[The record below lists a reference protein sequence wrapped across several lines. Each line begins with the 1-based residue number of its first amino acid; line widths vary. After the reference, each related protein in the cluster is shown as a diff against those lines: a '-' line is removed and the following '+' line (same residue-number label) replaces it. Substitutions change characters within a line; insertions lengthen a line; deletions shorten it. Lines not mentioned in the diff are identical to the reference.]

1 VRKAHVELFALPPA
15 LSIRSIRSSTRS
27 IRSSTRSSIRS
38 IRSSTRS
45 IRSSTRSSIRSIR
58 SSIRSIR
65 SIRSSIRSILQLS
78 VRGLAPCVG
87 AGGGDCCAWPLIT
100 GVCFLVEVEHPLG
113 TVCRKL
119 SQFALHI
126 HGLDEPARTRCE
138 LIGVFLDGLYF
149 HKAEHGAGRE
159 LERIPSR
166 ATRVVT
172 VGADD
177 DFAIEGARLALLP
190 RGLVTFAGAHV

>member
-1 VRKAHVELFALPPA
+1 
-15 LSIRSIRSSTRS
+15 
-27 IRSSTRSSIRS
+27 
-38 IRSSTRS
+38 
-45 IRSSTRSSIRSIR
+45 
-58 SSIRSIR
+58 
-65 SIRSSIRSILQLS
+65 
-78 VRGLAPCVG
+78 
-87 AGGGDCCAWPLIT
+87 
-100 GVCFLVEVEHPLG
+100 VEHSLG

-126 HGLDEPARTRCE
+126 HGLDEPARTRYE
-138 LIGVFLDGLYF
+138 LFGVFLDGLYF